1 MAQAQSGNTVSI
13 HYTGRLDD
21 GNVFDSS
28 RERDPLKFEL
38 GSGQV
43 IPGFEAAVMGMEV
56 GEEVTTTIPA
66 AEAYGPH
73 RDELLIEV
81 PKTQLPDEMDP
92 QVGDVLEAA
101 AGEQTTRVVVTE
113 LRDDTI
119 VVDGNH
125 PLAGKDL
132 TFDIELVSV
141 D

>member
-1 MAQAQSGNTVSI
+1 MAQAQSGNTVTI

-28 RERDPLKFEL
+28 RERDPLQFEL

-43 IPGFEAAVMGMEV
+43 IPGFESAVMGMAV
-56 GEEVTTTIPA
+56 GDEVTTTIPA
-66 AEAYGPH
+66 EEAYGPH

-92 QVGDVLEAA
+92 EVGDVLEAA
-101 AGEQTTRVVVTE
+101 AGEQTTRVVVSKV
-113 LRDDTI
+113 RDDTI

-132 TFDIELVSV
+132 TFDIELISV
-141 D
+141 E